1 MVTTLNRLRPAV
13 FLLAAVLFTAC
24 AVGEKHEV
32 TVERN
37 WPAAGIR
44 TVKVDG
50 VNGSLSV
57 QAGTDDK
64 VELVARVRSRGIT
77 PSKDNPNFGYFEA
90 NVEGDTL
97 RIAQKRNRVTV
108 SIPFFR
114 SDELQIDYDL
124 KVPPSV
130 AIDLKTING
139 RIATRGISGEATM
152 TTVNGTIDAEI
163 GGEHEISAKSVN
175 GRIRAKF
182 VSGFAGARLKTVNG
196 GVEAILPQSASFTCK
211 LSQVNGDFEATFPL
225 SIHSNPGSRRVSGE
239 VNGGRYQLQITTV
252 NGDVE
257 VQHIPPPVAPPA
269 PPAAPA
275 LPALPRG

>member
-1 MVTTLNRLRPAV
+1 M
-13 FLLAAVLFTAC
+13 
-24 AVGEKHEV
+24 GEKHEV

-37 WPAAGIR
+37 WQAAGIR

-57 QAGTDDK
+57 QAGPGDR
-64 VELVARVRSRGIT
+64 VELVARVKSRGVS
-77 PSKDNPNFGYFEA
+77 PSKDKPNFGFFESI
-90 NVEGDTL
+90 VEGDTL
-97 RIAQKRNRVTV
+97 RIAQKRSRVTV

-124 KVPPSV
+124 MVPPSA
-130 AIDLKTING
+130 AIDLKTVNG
-139 RIATRGISGEATM
+139 RIAARGISGEATM

-163 GGEHEISAKSVN
+163 GGEHEVSAKSVN

-182 VSGFAGARLKTVNG
+182 VTGFAGARLKTVNG
-196 GVEAILPQSASFTCK
+196 GVEAILPQSASFTCN

-225 SIHSNPGSRRVSGE
+225 SIHSNPGGRRVSGE

-257 VQHIPPPVAPPA
+257 VQHIPPPPPPPA
-269 PPAAPA
+269 PPALPPAPTS
-275 LPALPRG
+275 